1 MTADRPWESHYRITA
16 TRVVMQTGDV
26 RVLEMTLAPG
36 EEVPW
41 HWHSEVDDMF
51 YCREGTAT
59 IETRAPRNRVQV
71 AAGEKFVVPARTAH
85 RVHNGGPET
94 CHVLVIQ
101 GIGAY
106 DFRPTG

>member
-1 MTADRPWESHYRITA
+1 MNADRPWETHYRITD
-16 TRVVMQTGDV
+16 TTVVMQTDDV

-51 YCREGTAT
+51 YCRTGAAT
-59 IETRAPRNRVQV
+59 IETRAPRNRVVV
-71 AAGEKFVVPARTAH
+71 AAGEKFVVPVRTAH
-85 RVHNGGPET
+85 RVHNAGTEP

-106 DFRPTG
+106 DFQPTG